1 MRQAPSAFGLMAHGL
16 GTGLGVLLVAV
27 LGYIFGV
34 PAWRLL
40 AEFMLVLFGIHDRL
54 GELRLAFRQH
64 DAT

>member
-1 MRQAPSAFGLMAHGL
+1 M
-16 GTGLGVLLVAV
+16 LLVAV

-40 AEFMLVLFGIHDRL
+40 AESMLVLFGIHDRL